1 MTIKRGVWIVA
12 ALGGVVVFG
21 GIAVFSG
28 YEAYVSAGEKGLPS
42 LDAMDQAIQFILMAA
57 ACGGALFFSP
67 RDIEAVTREEVDD
80 DPAQWIKDMR
90 KQHEANDQ
98 N

>member
-1 MTIKRGVWIVA
+1 MTLKRGVWVAA

-21 GIAVFSG
+21 GIAVLSG
-28 YEAYVSAGEKGLPS
+28 YEAYVSAGEDGIPS
-42 LDAMDQAIQFILMAA
+42 LGALDQAIQFILMAA

-67 RDIEAVTREEVDD
+67 RDIEAVTKEEVDE

-90 KQHEANDQ
+90 KQSETNEQ
-98 N
+98 K